1 MSGRENGYGCRRAG
15 ELFPNPERRQSICL
29 GTGSD
34 RFGDDNSAVAYQVI
48 ATRRLKAASK
58 ATQENFETI
67 AADLRKRALEVK
79 KQDEGLRKR
88 DLEAK
93 ERDELK
99 GFVEDANAELAEQP
113 QRSQQQ
119 QVLKGSQRA
128 LKESVS
134 QIIVVGLED
143 IQNRMLQTDFTGMTS
158 VVFDNSKAGLQR
170 KPEVASARWLAQ
182 DRCASCIDHRFIHV
196 EIKHRRRG
204 FQEIFEIGG
213 IAFAWQFAGEK
224 GGSF

>member
-1 MSGRENGYGCRRAG
+1 MDTVVA
-15 ELFPNPERRQSICL
+15 ELVTFFQCSLFVLAPVLIGLALTIAS
-29 GTGSD
+29 
-34 RFGDDNSAVAYQVI
+34 VAYQVI
-48 ATRRLKAASK
+48 KIRRFQAASK
-58 ATQENFETI
+58 ATQGNFETI

-99 GFVEDANAELAEQP
+99 GFVKDANAELTEQP

-119 QVLKGSQRA
+119 QVLKGSRRA

-143 IQNRMLQTDFTGMTS
+143 IQNRMLQTDCTGMNFSSLCNSRSAFSGWAADRGRGALTS
-158 VVFDNSKAGLQR
+158 WVGG
-170 KPEVASARWLAQ
+170 PARQ
-182 DRCASCIDHRFIHV
+182 
-196 EIKHRRRG
+196 
-204 FQEIFEIGG
+204 
-213 IAFAWQFAGEK
+213 
-224 GGSF
+224 

>member
-1 MSGRENGYGCRRAG
+1 MDTVVA
-15 ELFPNPERRQSICL
+15 ELVSFFQAL
-29 GTGSD
+29 KGGSL
-34 RFGDDNSAVAYQVI
+34 FVSAPVLIGLALTIAAVAYQVI
-48 ATRRLKAASK
+48 AIRRFQTASK
-58 ATQENFETI
+58 ATQEDFETI

-99 GFVEDANAELAEQP
+99 GFVKDANAELTEQP

-119 QVLKGSQRA
+119 QVLKGSRRA

-143 IQNRMLQTDFTGMTS
+143 IQNRMLQTDLGRIS
-158 VVFDNSKAGLQR
+158 VAFDNSRSPFSGWAADRGRSSLTSWVGG
-170 KPEVASARWLAQ
+170 PARQ
-182 DRCASCIDHRFIHV
+182 
-196 EIKHRRRG
+196 
-204 FQEIFEIGG
+204 
-213 IAFAWQFAGEK
+213 
-224 GGSF
+224 

>member
-1 MSGRENGYGCRRAG
+1 MDTVVA
-15 ELFPNPERRQSICL
+15 ELVSFFQAL
-29 GTGSD
+29 KGGSL
-34 RFGDDNSAVAYQVI
+34 FVLAPVLIGLALTIAAVAYQVI
-48 ATRRLKAASK
+48 AIRRFQTASK
-58 ATQENFETI
+58 ATQEEFETI

-99 GFVEDANAELAEQP
+99 GFVKDANAELTEQP

-119 QVLKGSQRA
+119 QVLKGSRRA

-143 IQNRMLQTDFTGMTS
+143 IQNRMLQTDSKGTTS
-158 VVFDNSKAGLQR
+158 VVFDSSR
-170 KPEVASARWLAQ
+170 KPLCLDNWPELSGLRWRHTRAPETPPFLGPTPW
-182 DRCASCIDHRFIHV
+182 RP
-196 EIKHRRRG
+196 
-204 FQEIFEIGG
+204 
-213 IAFAWQFAGEK
+213 
-224 GGSF
+224 

>member
-1 MSGRENGYGCRRAG
+1 MDTVVTQLVSFFQALKGGSLFGYLILLALVLIGLA
-15 ELFPNPERRQSICL
+15 LTIV
-29 GTGSD
+29 
-34 RFGDDNSAVAYQVI
+34 AVAYQRIVI
-48 ATRRLKAASK
+48 KRFQAASK

-88 DLEAK
+88 DLDVK

-99 GFVEDANAELAEQP
+99 GFVKDANAELTEEP

-134 QIIVVGLED
+134 QIITVGLKD
-143 IQNRMLQTDFTGMTS
+143 IQNVMLQTDHRALGTIAR
-158 VVFDNSKAGLQR
+158 NSR
-170 KPEVASARWLAQ
+170 E
-182 DRCASCIDHRFIHV
+182 
-196 EIKHRRRG
+196 
-204 FQEIFEIGG
+204 
-213 IAFAWQFAGEK
+213 
-224 GGSF
+224 

>member
-1 MSGRENGYGCRRAG
+1 MDTVVA
-15 ELFPNPERRQSICL
+15 ELVSFFQAL
-29 GTGSD
+29 KGGSL
-34 RFGDDNSAVAYQVI
+34 FVLAPVLIGLALTIAAVAYQVI
-48 ATRRLKAASK
+48 AIRRFQTASK

-99 GFVEDANAELAEQP
+99 GFVKDANAELTEQP
-113 QRSQQQ
+113 QRQQQ
-119 QVLKGSQRA
+119 QVLKGSRRA

-143 IQNRMLQTDFTGMTS
+143 IQNRMLQTDLGRIS
-158 VVFDNSKAGLQR
+158 VVFDNSR
-170 KPEVASARWLAQ
+170 SAFSGRAA
-182 DRCASCIDHRFIHV
+182 DR
-196 EIKHRRRG
+196 
-204 FQEIFEIGG
+204 
-213 IAFAWQFAGEK
+213 
-224 GGSF
+224 GGSSLTSWVGGPARQ

>member
-1 MSGRENGYGCRRAG
+1 MRR
-15 ELFPNPERRQSICL
+15 R
-29 GTGSD
+29 
-34 RFGDDNSAVAYQVI
+34 
-48 ATRRLKAASK
+48 KAASK

-79 KQDEGLRKR
+79 KQDEGLRER
-88 DLEAK
+88 DLNAK

-99 GFVEDANAELAEQP
+99 GFIKDANAELTEQP

-143 IQNRMLQTDFTGMTS
+143 IQNRMLQTDFTSMTS
-158 VVFDNSKAGLQR
+158 VVFAKADLLR
-170 KPEVASARWLAQ
+170 KPKVAGAYWLAQ
-182 DRCASCIDHRFIHV
+182 AAAPRA
-196 EIKHRRRG
+196 
-204 FQEIFEIGG
+204 
-213 IAFAWQFAGEK
+213 
-224 GGSF
+224 

>member
-1 MSGRENGYGCRRAG
+1 MLVRFYRTASGASPVEKY
-15 ELFPNPERRQSICL
+15 L
-29 GTGSD
+29 G
-34 RFGDDNSAVAYQVI
+34 
-48 ATRRLKAASK
+48 
-58 ATQENFETI
+58 
-67 AADLRKRALEVK
+67 
-79 KQDEGLRKR
+79 

-182 DRCASCIDHRFIHV
+182 AVAPRA
-196 EIKHRRRG
+196 
-204 FQEIFEIGG
+204 
-213 IAFAWQFAGEK
+213 
-224 GGSF
+224 

>member
-1 MSGRENGYGCRRAG
+1 MDTVVA
-15 ELFPNPERRQSICL
+15 ELVSFFQAIK
-29 GTGSD
+29 GGSL
-34 RFGDDNSAVAYQVI
+34 FVLAPVLIGLALTIAAVTYQVI
-48 ATRRLKAASK
+48 AIRRSQVASK
-58 ATQENFETI
+58 ATQENFEII

-99 GFVEDANAELAEQP
+99 VFVKDDNAELTEQP

-134 QIIVVGLED
+134 HIIVVGLDD
-143 IQNRMLQTDFTGMTS
+143 IQNRMLQTYFTGMTS
-158 VVFDNSKAGLQR
+158 VVFANSKADLQR
-170 KPEVASARWLAQ
+170 KPDEGGLKNDQKSGWQASIQ
-182 DRCASCIDHRFIHV
+182 
-196 EIKHRRRG
+196 
-204 FQEIFEIGG
+204 
-213 IAFAWQFAGEK
+213 
-224 GGSF
+224 

>member
-1 MSGRENGYGCRRAG
+1 MDTVVA
-15 ELFPNPERRQSICL
+15 ELVTFFQAL
-29 GTGSD
+29 KGGSL
-34 RFGDDNSAVAYQVI
+34 FVLAPVLIGLALTIAAVAYQVI
-48 ATRRLKAASK
+48 AIRRFQAASK

-99 GFVEDANAELAEQP
+99 GFVKDANAELTEQP

-119 QVLKGSQRA
+119 QVLKGSRRA

-158 VVFDNSKAGLQR
+158 VVFAIRGRHSAAGRQT
-170 KPEVASARWLAQ
+170 VAGAHWHLGLAGPARQ
-182 DRCASCIDHRFIHV
+182 
-196 EIKHRRRG
+196 
-204 FQEIFEIGG
+204 
-213 IAFAWQFAGEK
+213 
-224 GGSF
+224 

>member
-1 MSGRENGYGCRRAG
+1 MDTIVA
-15 ELFPNPERRQSICL
+15 ELVSFFQALE
-29 GTGSD
+29 GGSP
-34 RFGDDNSAVAYQVI
+34 FAWALVLIGLALTTAAVAYQVI
-48 ATRRLKAASK
+48 AMRRRKAASK

-79 KQDEGLRKR
+79 KQDEGLRER
-88 DLEAK
+88 DLKAK

-99 GFVEDANAELAEQP
+99 GFIKDANAELTEQP

-143 IQNRMLQTDFTGMTS
+143 IQNRMLQTDFTSMTS
-158 VVFDNSKAGLQR
+158 VVFAKADLLR
-170 KPEVASARWLAQ
+170 KPKVAGAYWLAQ
-182 DRCASCIDHRFIHV
+182 AAAPRA
-196 EIKHRRRG
+196 
-204 FQEIFEIGG
+204 
-213 IAFAWQFAGEK
+213 
-224 GGSF
+224 

>member
-1 MSGRENGYGCRRAG
+1 MDTVVA
-15 ELFPNPERRQSICL
+15 ELVSFFQAL
-29 GTGSD
+29 KGGSL
-34 RFGDDNSAVAYQVI
+34 FVLALVLIGLVLTTAAVAYQVI
-48 ATRRLKAASK
+48 AIRRLKAASK

-93 ERDELK
+93 ERGELK
-99 GFVEDANAELAEQP
+99 GCVKDANAELTEQP

-143 IQNRMLQTDFTGMTS
+143 IQNRMLQTDFTRMTS
-158 VVFDNSKAGLQR
+158 VVFDNSKTDLQR
-170 KPEVASARWLAQ
+170 KSDGRGLKNDQESGRRASIQ
-182 DRCASCIDHRFIHV
+182 
-196 EIKHRRRG
+196 
-204 FQEIFEIGG
+204 
-213 IAFAWQFAGEK
+213 
-224 GGSF
+224 

>member
-1 MSGRENGYGCRRAG
+1 MSGREMDTVVA
-15 ELFPNPERRQSICL
+15 ELLSFFQTLE
-29 GTGSD
+29 GGSL
-34 RFGDDNSAVAYQVI
+34 FVLALVLIGLALITAAVAYQVTAI
-48 ATRRLKAASK
+48 RRRKAASK
-58 ATQENFETI
+58 ATQENFEAV

-79 KQDEGLRKR
+79 KQDEGLRER
-88 DLEAK
+88 DLKAK

-99 GFVEDANAELAEQP
+99 GFIKDANAKLTEQR

-158 VVFDNSKAGLQR
+158 VVFDHSKADLQR
-170 KPEVASARWLAQ
+170 KPEFASACLLAHAVAP
-182 DRCASCIDHRFIHV
+182 RA
-196 EIKHRRRG
+196 
-204 FQEIFEIGG
+204 
-213 IAFAWQFAGEK
+213 
-224 GGSF
+224 

>member
-1 MSGRENGYGCRRAG
+1 MDTVVA
-15 ELFPNPERRQSICL
+15 ELVTFFQAL
-29 GTGSD
+29 KGGSL
-34 RFGDDNSAVAYQVI
+34 FVLAFVLIGLALTIAAVACQVI
-48 ATRRLKAASK
+48 AIRRFQAASK
-58 ATQENFETI
+58 AAQENFEAI

-79 KQDEGLRKR
+79 KEDEGLRKR

-99 GFVEDANAELAEQP
+99 GFVKDADAELTEQP

-134 QIIVVGLED
+134 QIIVVGLAD

-158 VVFDNSKAGLQR
+158 AVFDHSKSDLQR
-170 KPEVASARWLAQ
+170 KPEVANAYWLAQ
-182 DRCASCIDHRFIHV
+182 AVAPRA
-196 EIKHRRRG
+196 
-204 FQEIFEIGG
+204 
-213 IAFAWQFAGEK
+213 
-224 GGSF
+224 

>member
-1 MSGRENGYGCRRAG
+1 MDTIVA
-15 ELFPNPERRQSICL
+15 ELVSFFQALE
-29 GTGSD
+29 GGSP
-34 RFGDDNSAVAYQVI
+34 FAWALVLIALALTTAAVAYQVI
-48 ATRRLKAASK
+48 VMRRRKAASK

-79 KQDEGLRKR
+79 KQDEGLRER
-88 DLEAK
+88 DLNAK

-99 GFVEDANAELAEQP
+99 GFIKDANAELTEQP

-143 IQNRMLQTDFTGMTS
+143 IQNRMLQTDFTSMTS
-158 VVFDNSKAGLQR
+158 VVFAKADLLR
-170 KPEVASARWLAQ
+170 KPKVAGAYWLAQ
-182 DRCASCIDHRFIHV
+182 AAAPRA
-196 EIKHRRRG
+196 
-204 FQEIFEIGG
+204 
-213 IAFAWQFAGEK
+213 
-224 GGSF
+224 

>member
-1 MSGRENGYGCRRAG
+1 MDTIVA
-15 ELFPNPERRQSICL
+15 ELVSFFQALE
-29 GTGSD
+29 GGSP
-34 RFGDDNSAVAYQVI
+34 FAWALVLIGLALTTAAVAYQVI
-48 ATRRLKAASK
+48 AMRRCKAASK

-79 KQDEGLRKR
+79 KQDEGLRER
-88 DLEAK
+88 DLKAK

-99 GFVEDANAELAEQP
+99 GFIKDANAELTEQP

-143 IQNRMLQTDFTGMTS
+143 IQNRMLQTDFTSMTS
-158 VVFDNSKAGLQR
+158 VVFAKADLLRNPRSPALIGSHRQLRLVRRPPFYTRRNQPTTTGLSR
-170 KPEVASARWLAQ
+170 N
-182 DRCASCIDHRFIHV
+182 F
-196 EIKHRRRG
+196 
-204 FQEIFEIGG
+204 
-213 IAFAWQFAGEK
+213 
-224 GGSF
+224 

>member
-1 MSGRENGYGCRRAG
+1 MDTVVA
-15 ELFPNPERRQSICL
+15 ELVSFFQAL
-29 GTGSD
+29 KGGSL
-34 RFGDDNSAVAYQVI
+34 FVLAPVLISLALTIAAVAYQVI
-48 ATRRLKAASK
+48 AIRRFQTASK
-58 ATQENFETI
+58 AAQKNFETI

-79 KQDEGLRKR
+79 KQDEGLRKC

-99 GFVEDANAELAEQP
+99 GFVKDANAELTEQP

-119 QVLKGSQRA
+119 QVLKGSRRA

-158 VVFDNSKAGLQR
+158 VVLAIRGRHSAAGRQTVAGAHWHLGDR
-170 KPEVASARWLAQ
+170 KSTRL
-182 DRCASCIDHRFIHV
+182 
-196 EIKHRRRG
+196 
-204 FQEIFEIGG
+204 
-213 IAFAWQFAGEK
+213 
-224 GGSF
+224 

>member
-1 MSGRENGYGCRRAG
+1 MDTVVA
-15 ELFPNPERRQSICL
+15 ELVTFFQAL
-29 GTGSD
+29 KGGSL
-34 RFGDDNSAVAYQVI
+34 FVLAPVLIGLALTTAAVAYQVI
-48 ATRRLKAASK
+48 AIRRFQTASK
-58 ATQENFETI
+58 ATHENFETI

-99 GFVEDANAELAEQP
+99 GFVKDANAELTEQP

-119 QVLKGSQRA
+119 QVLKGSRRA

-143 IQNRMLQTDFTGMTS
+143 IQNRMLQTDLGRIS
-158 VVFDNSKAGLQR
+158 VVFDSSR
-170 KPEVASARWLAQ
+170 SAFSGWTA
-182 DRCASCIDHRFIHV
+182 DRGKSSLTSWV
-196 EIKHRRRG
+196 
-204 FQEIFEIGG
+204 GG
-213 IAFAWQFAGEK
+213 PARQ
-224 GGSF
+224 